1 MKNKIALFRLLL
13 IAFAF
18 TTVFSSCSDDDDTT
32 PPSISLNGDQFMTI
46 NLQQNFVDP
55 GATAIDDEDGSVTVT
70 TSGSVDNNQTGDY
83 TLTYSA
89 TDAAGNTATE
99 TRVVTVVNQL
109 SSSPWD
115 GAYSCVI
122 TTAGQ
127 PDHPYNDN
135 LTISE
140 NVNNGL
146 AFGKFGDYSNANAKL
161 NIVITGSN
169 VTVPTQTI
177 VCGLTPVPREFS
189 GSGTVTGN
197 GSAGS
202 QLILIIDETVN
213 SSTVNF
219 TYTYTKQ

>member
-1 MKNKIALFRLLL
+1 MKKKIALFPMLLL
-13 IAFAF
+13 AFAF
-18 TTVFSSCSDDDDTT
+18 TTVFTSCSDDDDTT

-55 GATAIDDEDGSVTVT
+55 GATAIDEEDGSVTVT
-70 TSGSVDNNQTGDY
+70 TTGTVNNNQTGDY

-89 TDAAGNTATE
+89 TDAAGNTASE
-99 TRVVTVVNQL
+99 TRVVTVENQL
-109 SSSPWD
+109 SSSPWT
-115 GAYSCVI
+115 GAYSGLI
-122 TTAGQ
+122 TTPGE
-127 PDHPYNDN
+127 PDWNYTDN
-135 LTISE
+135 LSLSE
-140 NVNNGL
+140 NVNMAL

-161 NIVITGSN
+161 NIVIIGSN

-177 VCGLTPVPREFS
+177 VCGSTPVAREFS

-202 QLILIIDETVN
+202 QVILIIDETVN
-213 SSTVNF
+213 GVTTGF